1 MSKRI
6 VISIALL
13 TVVSHPAYSQ
23 DSRVNTNI
31 GGGVSV
37 PLNPTGK
44 YAGAGGTFAVGAGYN
59 FDKYN
64 SLVGEFMWSA
74 LPPTISTLLPGE
86 GLHRSSNLYTATGN
100 YMLRLDGHRFGAYL
114 IGGGGLYYR
123 HFNLQRQILQPGIVC
138 TNSWIW
144 WGYTCAAGYVSTD
157 QTLISSGSSA
167 FGGNAGAG
175 FTIKIADS
183 GEKVYVESRYHYAP
197 NKNISTQLVLV
208 TFGFRF

>member
-13 TVVSHPAYSQ
+13 TVVCNPAHSQ

-31 GGGVSV
+31 GGG
-37 PLNPTGK
+37 
-44 YAGAGGTFAVGAGYN
+44 
-59 FDKYN
+59 
-64 SLVGEFMWSA
+64 
-74 LPPTISTLLPGE
+74 
-86 GLHRSSNLYTATGN
+86 
-100 YMLRLDGHRFGAYL
+100 
-114 IGGGGLYYR
+114 GLYYR
-123 HFNLQRQILQPGIVC
+123 HSSLQRQVLQPGIVC
-138 TNSWIW
+138 TSYWTW
-144 WGYTCAAGYVSTD
+144 WGYSCAAGYVSTD

-167 FGGNAGAG
+167 FGGNAGVG

-197 NKNISTQLVLV
+197 NKNIPTQLVLV